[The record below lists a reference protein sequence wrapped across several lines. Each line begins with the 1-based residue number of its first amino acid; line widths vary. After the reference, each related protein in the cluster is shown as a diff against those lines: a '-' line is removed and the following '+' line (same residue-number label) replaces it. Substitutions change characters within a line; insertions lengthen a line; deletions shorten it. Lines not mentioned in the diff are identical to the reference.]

1 MTCSLR
7 QKAPQSM
14 RSRELAF
21 PERAVVA
28 PAPAPARESSS
39 SSSSESSIHEHT
51 RPKHTVKPPKYDGT
65 GSFESFLAQ
74 FQNCASYNKWSKR
87 KQLVYLWSSLEK
99 SAGQVLWDY
108 SAETTGSL
116 SKMIKVLKVC
126 FDEASQSDKYR
137 LKLKSRRRRPNE
149 TLRNPHSDIRQLAAL
164 ALPELDHG
172 ARETMACYY
181 FIDTVDDPN
190 FALKVRERSTKD
202 LDSALRVALQLDVW
216 YRDVEQSS
224 RRERKARE
232 ITEPEKKDKQTNVL
246 KKQVAEPQ
254 KQLTELQKKDQIT
267 VLSRRV
273 AELEAQLTEAKSS
286 TATAPAPAH
295 APARNTAPPGATG
308 QRATEHIT
316 PSEGTYSGCG
326 APGHRL

>member
-1 MTCSLR
+1 
-7 QKAPQSM
+7 M

-149 TLRNPHSDIRQLAAL
+149 TLRNPHSDIRQLTEL
-164 ALPELDHG
+164 AKQWHATTSLTQWTIL
-172 ARETMACYY
+172 TSLSK
-181 FIDTVDDPN
+181 
-190 FALKVRERSTKD
+190 FA
-202 LDSALRVALQLDVW
+202 SAHQKTLTRHYESLSSW
-216 YRDVEQSS
+216 MYGIGMSS
-224 RRERKARE
+224 RAAEGSARLG
-232 ITEPEKKDKQTNVL
+232 K
-246 KKQVAEPQ
+246 
-254 KQLTELQKKDQIT
+254 
-267 VLSRRV
+267 
-273 AELEAQLTEAKSS
+273 
-286 TATAPAPAH
+286 
-295 APARNTAPPGATG
+295 
-308 QRATEHIT
+308 
-316 PSEGTYSGCG
+316 
-326 APGHRL
+326 